1 MIMKIKGW
9 MACKSKV
16 MDKTFG
22 DTLGICAGISFYG
35 ISEDM
40 VGCMVAGVNWILR
53 SKKEKGE

>member
-1 MIMKIKGW
+1 MMTVKEEYLIYDYLGLISSVG
-9 MACKSKV
+9 
-16 MDKTFG
+16 G
-22 DTLGICAGISFYG
+22 TLGICAGISFYG